1 MSDIEILILYK
12 QAEATDHFNIHTGD
26 CSGDC
31 SECPAS
37 CACLYLTADIG
48 WFTAWPNFKSR
59 INVRT
64 PLSTLRRKYPEY
76 FI

>member
-1 MSDIEILILYK
+1 MSDIELLILYK
-12 QAEATDHFNIHTGD
+12 QAEAADHFNIRTSY

-37 CACLYLTADIG
+37 YACTYLTTNDSWAI
-48 WFTAWPNFKSR
+48 AWSNFKSR
-59 INVRT
+59 IDVHT

>member
-1 MSDIEILILYK
+1 MSDIELLILFK
-12 QAEATDHFNIHTGD
+12 QAEAADHFNTRTGD

-37 CACLYLTADIG
+37 YACLYLTADIG
-48 WFTAWPNFKSR
+48 WFTSWPNFKSS
-59 INVRT
+59 INIRT

>member
-1 MSDIEILILYK
+1 MSDIELLILYK
-12 QAEATDHFNIHTGD
+12 QAEAADHFNIRTGD
-26 CSGDC
+26 CYGDC

-37 CACLYLTADIG
+37 RACTYLTTNAS
-48 WFTAWPNFKSR
+48 WATAWSNFTSR
-59 INVRT
+59 INIRT

>member
-12 QAEATDHFNIHTGD
+12 QAEAADHFNIRTGD

-37 CACLYLTADIG
+37 CACTYLTTNAL
-48 WFTAWPNFKSR
+48 WTVAWHHFKSR
-59 INVRT
+59 INIRT